1 MANSILVDYTQ
12 REAELKKLQE
22 QLEKM
27 QSDPRLQKAI
37 QFKNDVNKLMAE
49 HEISADDA
57 VKIIKPELADAPQSG
72 PTTSKKRRLK
82 RYTNPITE
90 ETVETRG
97 GNNKTIQA
105 WKEEHGEE
113 TVNSWA
119 EFVD

>member
-1 MANSILVDYTQ
+1 MSNSILVDYTQ

-37 QFKNDVNKLMAE
+37 QFQNDVNKLME
-49 HEISADDA
+49 EYEISADDA
-57 VKIIKPELADAPQSG
+57 VKIIKPELAEVQQSG

-97 GNNKTIQA
+97 GNNKIIQA
-105 WKEEHGEE
+105 WKEEYGEE
-113 TVNSWA
+113 KVNSWA